1 MWEVGARYGQFDPTD
16 RAGSN
21 LRKEIR
27 GMVSYY
33 YGRHNMKVQ
42 ADFGQLQDQAA
53 NTGKGTKNKEFRL
66 QSQIV
71 F

>member
-1 MWEVGARYGQFDPTD
+1 M
-16 RAGSN
+16 
-21 LRKEIR
+21 R
-27 GMVSYY
+27 GVVSYY

-53 NTGKGTKNKEFRL
+53 NTGKGTKNKEFRV

>member
-1 MWEVGARYGQFDPTD
+1 MGIRYGQFDPTD
-16 RAGSN
+16 KTAAN
-21 LRKEIR
+21 LRKELR
-27 GMVSYY
+27 GVVSYY

-42 ADFGQLQDQAA
+42 ADFGQLRDEAA
-53 NTGKGTKNKEFRL
+53 NTGKNTKNNEFRL